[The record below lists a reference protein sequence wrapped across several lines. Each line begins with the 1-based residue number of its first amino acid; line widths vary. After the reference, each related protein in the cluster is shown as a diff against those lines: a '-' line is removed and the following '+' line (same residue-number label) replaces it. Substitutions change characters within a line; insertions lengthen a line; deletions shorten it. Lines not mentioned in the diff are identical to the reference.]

1 MDELISNEL
10 KTWQKGWILNSA
22 LCFPEGIYI
31 KYSPRAGSQ
40 SLKSLLIDILFPE
53 NNFDFL
59 TQKRLLQTIVISNY
73 EAKVKIAVKRDPV
86 DRFLSALN
94 WDYENWGR
102 GKYRNTSLCP
112 NDMDLVLEKNGWFDF
127 MFENN
132 KHYFPQTF
140 YLKNSY
146 DYDLIFDIQKLSLL
160 VQWINDQYN
169 TDFSVPWINSTK
181 KHFTKNM
188 LKDKH
193 IQIIKDKYSVDY
205 DNGWH

>member
-1 MDELISNEL
+1 MDNLISNEL
-10 KTWQKGWILNSA
+10 ATWHQDWILNSH
-22 LCFPEGIYI
+22 LYFPEGIYV

-53 NNFDFL
+53 NDFHFDD
-59 TQKRLLQTIVISNY
+59 QKRILQKIVVSGY

-94 WDYENWGR
+94 WDYEHWGK
-102 GKYRNTSLCP
+102 GEYKGTSFCP
-112 NDMDLVLEKNGWFDF
+112 DDIDLVLEKNGWFDF

-140 YLKNSY
+140 YLKNPY
-146 DYDLIFDIQKLSLL
+146 DYDLIFDIQKLSFL
-160 VQWINDQYN
+160 VQWLNEQYN
-169 TDFSVPWINSTK
+169 TDFSVPWVNSTK

-188 LKDKH
+188 LTDKH
-193 IQIIKDKYSVDY
+193 VQIIKDKYSVDY
-205 DNGWH
+205 ENGWY